1 MKRKRERQG
10 NNRRAAW
17 NRIGARF
24 NLSKSMLDQA
34 KTSEL
39 NPYRVLRDSAII
51 RESVEAY
58 IQFGHIGE
66 REFDWGDIAIEDEIA
81 RARAAQDGEEF
92 DDWQL
97 NLSVETFDRLVIKIM
112 FHRRFEKL
120 EKHTESGFSD
130 LGFLLS
136 LPEKTK
142 NNFGVAENRLISR
155 ILRFIG
161 RALDSQNQND
171 YLYVQRS

>member
-66 REFDWGDIAIEDEIA
+66 REFDWGDIAIRTKLPGRELPKMA
-81 RARAAQDGEEF
+81 K
-92 DDWQL
+92 
-97 NLSVETFDRLVIKIM
+97 NLMIYHSELSGDNFDRLVIKIM
-112 FHRRFEKL
+112 PSF
-120 EKHTESGFSD
+120 
-130 LGFLLS
+130 
-136 LPEKTK
+136 
-142 NNFGVAENRLISR
+142 A
-155 ILRFIG
+155 
-161 RALDSQNQND
+161 
-171 YLYVQRS
+171 